1 MGFRHIHIFGGFI
14 FPFFGEMDCTVFDFV
29 PGEGHEV
36 ELKDKNYER
45 NYSK

>member
-1 MGFRHIHIFGGFI
+1 
-14 FPFFGEMDCTVFDFV
+14 MDGAVFDFV